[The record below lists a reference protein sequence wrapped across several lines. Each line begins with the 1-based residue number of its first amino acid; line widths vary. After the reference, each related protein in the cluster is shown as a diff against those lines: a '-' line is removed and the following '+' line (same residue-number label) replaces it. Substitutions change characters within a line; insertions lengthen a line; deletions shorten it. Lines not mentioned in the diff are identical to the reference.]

1 MLLAKIF
8 EAKQKTWKFKLHQNL
23 TILFISHAQ
32 HFLLTIFFFWQF
44 LDIQKEKH
52 LSQVWKSLPQNDKNP
67 TQIYNYVW

>member
-32 HFLLTIFFFWQF
+32 HFLLTIFFFF
-44 LDIQKEKH
+44 F
-52 LSQVWKSLPQNDKNP
+52 
-67 TQIYNYVW
+67 YNF